1 MLAFLAVWA
10 AIATATA
17 LFMARRGHACITWA
31 IVSAALGPLAWP
43 LAMAAILDDEQRS
56 VAEATDPNDVLVG
69 VAPWIRSFEPI
80 LKALRGLS
88 APIAGVTLVSA
99 LDAEDAIRPAGRA
112 AAREAEDRLI
122 RCAKALTSSRLLVGP
137 VAYRLVY
144 GRAADEL
151 AQLARCGEYR
161 AIVLGPS
168 GSWLH
173 HLVQGHTRSRL
184 ERLTQVPVVA
194 AVSTEVA
201 A

>member
-17 LFMARRGHACITWA
+17 LFMARRGHACFTWA
-31 IVSAALGPLAWP
+31 VVSVALGPLAWP
-43 LAMAAILDDEQRS
+43 LAMAAILDDEHRS
-56 VAEATDPNDVLVG
+56 AAEATDANDVLVG

-80 LKALRGLS
+80 LKALRRLG

-112 AAREAEDRLI
+112 AARDAEDRLI
-122 RCAKALTSSRLLVGP
+122 RCAEALISSGLFVGP
-137 VAYRLVY
+137 VVNRLVY
-144 GRAADEL
+144 GRAADAL
-151 AQLARCGEYR
+151 AQLARCGRYR

-173 HLVQGHTRSRL
+173 HLVRGHTRSRL
-184 ERLTQVPVVA
+184 ERHTQVPVFAAVPTDVA
-194 AVSTEVA
+194 A
-201 A
+201 

>member
-10 AIATATA
+10 AIATATT
-17 LFMARRGHACITWA
+17 LFMARRGHAFLTWA
-31 IVSAALGPLAWP
+31 IVSGALGPLAWP
-43 LAMAAILDDEQRS
+43 LSMAAILDDEQRS
-56 VAEATDPNDVLVG
+56 AAEATDVNDVLVG

-80 LKALRGLS
+80 LKALRRLG

-112 AAREAEDRLI
+112 AARDAEDRLI
-122 RCAKALTSSRLLVGP
+122 RCAETLTSSGLLVGP
-137 VAYRLVY
+137 IVHRLVY

-151 AQLARCGEYR
+151 ARLARCGEYR

-184 ERLTQVPVVA
+184 ERRTQVPVVV
-194 AVSTEVA
+194 AVATEVA